1 MFFFA
6 EVHHA
11 SSFMDVVLDFQSNL
25 VNWLILAGLV
35 IWGWNK
41 VIPSVVEKRARSI
54 NETIDAAEKSR
65 AEAEEFLAAQKAKV
79 ENAEAEAAKE
89 EYLKTAANLVDE
101 SNVEALTDES
111 RIAAGADIFA
121 KNCAVC
127 HAADGGGGVGPN
139 LTDAYWIHG
148 NDIKDV
154 FKTVKYGVPAK
165 GMIAWKDQLGAADI
179 QDVASY
185 ILSLEGTT
193 PANPKEP
200 QGELMSKE
208 APAAAEATDSTT
220 SAADSTITVVE
231 VSEEE

>member
-79 ENAEAEAAKE
+79 ENAEAEAAKIIDE
-89 EYLKTAANLVDE
+89 AKEVAEQMKKEMQAQTERDIENLKQKFEAAIANERQVVVTETRKAAVKAAMQLSKSYLQ
-101 SNVEALTDES
+101 SNVSEAEKKLLLNQFIEQLDS
-111 RIAAGADIFA
+111 LGGASQSVVAG
-121 KNCAVC
+121 K
-127 HAADGGGGVGPN
+127 GKVGS
-139 LTDAYWIHG
+139 G
-148 NDIKDV
+148 
-154 FKTVKYGVPAK
+154 
-165 GMIAWKDQLGAADI
+165 
-179 QDVASY
+179 
-185 ILSLEGTT
+185 
-193 PANPKEP
+193 
-200 QGELMSKE
+200 
-208 APAAAEATDSTT
+208 STR
-220 SAADSTITVVE
+220 
-231 VSEEE
+231 

>member
-79 ENAEAEAAKE
+79 ENAEAEAAKIIDE
-89 EYLKTAANLVDE
+89 AKVVAEQMKKEMQAQTERDIENLKQKFEAAIANERQVVVTETRKAAVKAAMQLSKSYLQ
-101 SNVEALTDES
+101 SNVSEAEKKLLLNQFIEQLDS
-111 RIAAGADIFA
+111 LGGASQSVVAG
-121 KNCAVC
+121 K
-127 HAADGGGGVGPN
+127 GKVGS
-139 LTDAYWIHG
+139 G
-148 NDIKDV
+148 
-154 FKTVKYGVPAK
+154 
-165 GMIAWKDQLGAADI
+165 
-179 QDVASY
+179 
-185 ILSLEGTT
+185 
-193 PANPKEP
+193 
-200 QGELMSKE
+200 
-208 APAAAEATDSTT
+208 STR
-220 SAADSTITVVE
+220 
-231 VSEEE
+231 